1 MNVLRND
8 VENERLQR
16 SAMSRAFPAET
27 EQRI

>member
-16 SAMSRAFPAET
+16 SAVSRFFPT
-27 EQRI
+27 EKAQGI